1 MRAAILFLLAWMAFG
16 VVGAVPASGDAS
28 PRPVAER
35 WAALANADLSGYANS
50 NERAR
55 AVERVYQ
62 TLFADDETRWRH
74 ASDSDLDLYFQAASF
89 VAFYSM
95 RVGDVARM
103 ERLLG
108 VLNDRKLAQPRHYAD
123 MYGALLSIRSF
134 DRARTLLDAHP
145 GLAVAPL
152 PTVVMESAEGAA
164 GTVWRYS
171 QDQAAITLTRATLS
185 PHVQVIVIA
194 HPLCHFTQDAARS
207 ITSDP
212 QLRAALDGALWLAPQ
227 SWSLDVSAIQDW
239 NRKYP
244 TMQIYTVNR
253 RSDWPSLE
261 NWGTPT
267 FYFLRDGKVV
277 ETVVGW
283 PREGRSAQV
292 LGASRR
298 MRSPVS
304 NDHASGE

>member
-1 MRAAILFLLAWMAFG
+1 MRSAILFLLAWMAFG
-16 VVGAVPASGDAS
+16 GVSAVHASGDAS
-28 PRPVAER
+28 PGSVAER
-35 WAALANADLSGYANS
+35 WAALANADLTGYANS

-55 AVERVYQ
+55 AVERAYQ
-62 TLFADDETRWRH
+62 GLFADDATDWRQ
-74 ASDSDLDLYFQAASF
+74 ASDSDLDLYFRAASF

-95 RVGDVARM
+95 RVSDVARM

-108 VLNDRKLAQPRHYAD
+108 MLDDRKIAQPRHYAD

-134 DRARTLLDAHP
+134 DRARALLDAHP
-145 GLAVAPL
+145 GLAVDPL
-152 PTVVMESAEGAA
+152 PTVVMGSAGAA
-164 GTVWRYS
+164 PTVWRYS
-171 QDQAAITLTRATLS
+171 QDKAAITQTRATLS
-185 PHVQVIVIA
+185 PDVQVIVIA
-194 HPLCHFTQDAARS
+194 HPLCHFTQAAARS
-207 ITSDP
+207 ISSDP

-227 SWSLDVSAIQDW
+227 SRSLDVSAIQDW
-239 NRKYP
+239 NRKHP
-244 TMQIYTVNR
+244 TMQIHTVNR

-283 PREGRSAQV
+283 PREGRRAQV

-298 MRSPVS
+298 LRSPVR
-304 NDHASGE
+304 NAHAIGK